1 MGASSFSF
9 LETTIEEI
17 QQAIQKGTL
26 TSLELV
32 EWYIERIQSF
42 NQSGPEL
49 NAIVNVNEKAR
60 QEAVELDRY
69 FKVNGQLKGPLHG
82 VPVLVKDQAETK
94 GIPTTFGSS
103 AFKEYVP
110 KSDATLVE
118 KLREAGAIILAK
130 TSMCDFAAGWFS
142 FSSVTGQTKNPYALN
157 REAGGSSAGTSCGI
171 TSNFGAVGIG
181 EDTGGSIRIPS
192 SFNNLFGLRVT
203 TGLISRFGFSPLVHF
218 QDSPGPITR
227 TVRDM
232 AKLLD
237 VIVGYDEKDPFTAA
251 AIQARDAGKYEE
263 LLKHSNLEGRRIGIL
278 RSAFGPDN
286 DDSRP
291 VNQVIE
297 SVIERLKA
305 AGAVIV
311 DSVEIP
317 ELDRFLE
324 ETSMYTLQSKKDIT
338 RFLSSR
344 ENTPLKSFMEVYNAK
359 AFHPLNDLFH
369 DIADGPEEPAEQADY
384 YRQRFAQEEFR
395 RTVMNVLAS
404 YEVEALLF
412 PDVKVLPPT
421 YEELHAE
428 KWSCLTFPTNTTISS
443 QTGLPS
449 MSVPGG
455 FTPDGIPVG
464 FELLGTPFS
473 EASLL
478 QLAYAYEKLAKPR
491 KPPVL
496 PEKIVNH

>member
-1 MGASSFSF
+1 MSVSSFSF
-9 LETTIEEI
+9 FETTIEEI
-17 QQAIQKGTL
+17 QKAIKEGTL
-26 TSLELV
+26 KSLDLV
-32 EWYIERIQSF
+32 EWYTHRINSF
-42 NQSGPEL
+42 DQSGPNL
-49 NAIVNVNEKAR
+49 KAIVNINEKAR
-60 QEAVELDRY
+60 QEAMDLDQY
-69 FKVNGQLKGPLHG
+69 FKKTGELKGSLHG

-110 KSDATLVE
+110 SSDATLVE

-171 TSNFGAVGIG
+171 TSNFGTVGIG
-181 EDTGGSIRIPS
+181 EDTGGSIRVPS

-237 VIVGYDEKDPFTAA
+237 VIVGYDEKDPFTSIAV
-251 AIQARDAGKYEE
+251 QANDAGKYEK
-263 LLKHSNLEGRRIGIL
+263 LLEHSNLRGRRIGVL
-278 RSAFGPDN
+278 RSAFGKDN
-286 DDSRP
+286 DSEP
-291 VNQVIE
+291 VNKVVE

-305 AGAVIV
+305 SGVVIV
-311 DSVEIP
+311 DPVEIP
-317 ELDRFLE
+317 ELIRFLE
-324 ETSMYTLQSKKDIT
+324 ETSMYSLQSKKDIT
-338 RFLSSR
+338 QFLSNR
-344 ENTPLKSFMEVYNAK
+344 EGTPLKSFEEVYNAK
-359 AFHPLNDLFH
+359 SFHPLNDLFH
-369 DIADGPEEPAEQADY
+369 DISDGPEEPTEQLGY
-384 YRQRFAQEEFR
+384 YQQRFAQEEFR
-395 RTVMNVLAS
+395 RTVMNVLAQHNI
-404 YEVEALLF
+404 EALLF

-421 YEELHAE
+421 YEELRSE

-443 QTGLPS
+443 QTGLPAIS
-449 MSVPGG
+449 IPGG
-455 FTPDGIPVG
+455 FTPEGIPVG
-464 FELLGTPFS
+464 FELLGNPFS

-478 QLAYAYEKLAKPR
+478 QFAYSYEKLAKPR

-496 PEKIVNH
+496 LEQAVNS